1 MLTQIHAVQQRNE
14 ELKKRAERDT
24 IVQETVPGEDK
35 ILTEEEKRMV
45 RDRVAKSTT
54 DEDTN

>member
-1 MLTQIHAVQQRNE
+1 MMTQIQAVQQRNE

-35 ILTEEEKRMV
+35 ILREEEKRIA

>member
-1 MLTQIHAVQQRNE
+1 MMTQIQAVQQRNE

-35 ILTEEEKRMV
+35 ILTEEEKRIA

>member
-35 ILTEEEKRMV
+35 ILAEEEKRIV